1 MDRGDWRATVHGIAK
16 SQTRLSDTHYLLTPL
31 FNIENHL
38 IDKQRLFKFNLS
50 IIKCYQRA

>member
-16 SQTRLSDTHYLLTPL
+16 SQTRLSDTHYLSTPL